1 MKNNFE
7 VTDLA
12 SDKMDL
18 APFYQFAGEHV
29 AVGIHAVDAKGK
41 TIIYNSKMKEIE
53 GFDFEELVDRSLL
66 EMFRFEQQESTLLKV
81 LQSGTP
87 VLNSKQTYWNRKGQE
102 ITTINDTYPI
112 FSDEK
117 LIGAIELS
125 RDVTTL
131 EKVVYQPLKKYEEP
145 ITFSSITAISP
156 SMRKVIETAE
166 KAAKAKLPVLLIGE
180 SGTGK
185 ELIAEAIHWAASA
198 GGPFYTLFC
207 HGTDQHLLTQL
218 ALDVPNMVGGTIY
231 CERIDLLPL
240 HLQAQLLQMVEQQS
254 GDSICFIASVGED
267 PVELIGTGKLL
278 KELYYFFSAM
288 TIPLEPLRK
297 RKEDIFPFIADYFS
311 RHRMNFGSIVTK
323 LDDEVSRL
331 FQDYDW
337 PGNLKELELLLDE
350 ITSMLTTQEIVT
362 MDLLPQYFKAKSKH
376 SGKVSPE
383 DFLVNSAKELL
394 PLEDYLFE
402 AEMYY
407 LQKALDMYHGNVTK
421 AANALGM
428 SRQNLQ
434 YRLRKIKKK

>member
-1 MKNNFE
+1 
-7 VTDLA
+7 
-12 SDKMDL
+12 MDL
-18 APFYQFAGEHV
+18 TPFYQFAGEHV
-29 AVGIHAVDAKGK
+29 GVGIHAVDSKGK
-41 TIIYNSKMKEIE
+41 TIIYNNKMKEIE
-53 GFDFEELVDRSLL
+53 GFDFEELVDRSFL
-66 EMFRFEQQESTLLKV
+66 EMFRFEHQESTLAKV

-112 FSDEK
+112 FSNEE
-117 LIGAIELS
+117 LIGAIEMS

-131 EKVVYQPLKKYEEP
+131 EKIVYQPLKKYEEP
-145 ITFSSITAISP
+145 ITFSNITAISS

-185 ELIAEAIHWAASA
+185 ELIAEAIHWASSSD
-198 GGPFYTLFC
+198 GPFYTLFC
-207 HGTDQHLLTQL
+207 HGTDQHLLDQL
-218 ALDVPNMVGGTIY
+218 MLDIPDMVGGTIY

-240 HLQAQLLQMVEQQS
+240 HLQAQLFNMVEQQS

-267 PVELIGTGKLL
+267 PVELIGSGKLL

-311 RHRMNFGSIVTK
+311 RHRMKFGSIVAE

-350 ITSMLTTQEIVT
+350 ITSIVTTQDIVT
-362 MDLLPQYFKAKSKH
+362 MDLLPQYFKAKSKR
-376 SGKVSPE
+376 SGKLVPE

-394 PLEDYLFE
+394 PLEDYLHE

-407 LQKALDMYHGNVTK
+407 LQKAMDLYHGNVTK

>member
-1 MKNNFE
+1 VKNNFE
-7 VTDLA
+7 VTNLA
-12 SDKMDL
+12 SDKVDL
-18 APFYQFAGEHV
+18 TPFYEFAGEHV

-53 GFDFEELVDRSLL
+53 GFDFEELVDRSFL

-87 VLNSKQTYWNRKGQE
+87 VLNVKQTYWNRKGQE

-112 FSDEK
+112 FSNRE

-131 EKVVYQPLKKYEEP
+131 ERVVYQPLKKYEEP
-145 ITFSSITAISP
+145 ITFKTITAVSP
-156 SMRKVIETAE
+156 SMKKVIETSE
-166 KAAKAKLPVLLIGE
+166 KAAAAKLPVLLIGE

-185 ELIAEAIHWAASA
+185 ELIAEAIHWASSSN
-198 GGPFYTLFC
+198 GPFYTLFC
-207 HGTDQHLLTQL
+207 HGTDQTLLDQL
-218 ALDVPNMVGGTIY
+218 ALDMPNMAGGTIY

-240 HLQAQLLQMVEQQS
+240 HLQAQLLKMVEQQS

-267 PVELIGTGKLL
+267 PVELIATGKLF

-297 RKEDIFPFIADYFS
+297 RKEDIPPFIADYFS
-311 RHRMNFGSIVTK
+311 RHRKNFGSIVAG

-331 FQDYDW
+331 FQEYDW

-350 ITSMLTTQEIVT
+350 ITSILTTQAIVT
-362 MDLLPQYFKAKSKH
+362 TDMLPQYFKSKSKRP
-376 SGKVSPE
+376 GKAAPE
-383 DFLVNSAKELL
+383 DFLVNSTKELL

-407 LQKALDMYHGNVTK
+407 LQKAMDLYQGNVTK

>member
-1 MKNNFE
+1 MANEKVNL
-7 VTDLA
+7 T
-12 SDKMDL
+12 
-18 APFYQFAGEHV
+18 PFYQFAGEHV

-145 ITFSSITAISP
+145 ITFSSITAISS
-156 SMRKVIETAE
+156 SMKKVIETAE

-240 HLQAQLLQMVEQQS
+240 HLQAQLLQMAEQQS

-311 RHRMNFGSIVTK
+311 RHRMKFGSIVTK

-331 FQDYDW
+331 FQEYDW

-350 ITSMLTTQEIVT
+350 ITSMLTTQETVT
-362 MDLLPQYFKAKSKH
+362 LDLLPQYFKAKSKH

>member
-1 MKNNFE
+1 MS
-7 VTDLA
+7 
-12 SDKMDL
+12 SDKVDL
-18 APFYQFAGEHV
+18 TPFFEFAGEHV
-29 AVGIHAVDAKGK
+29 AVGIHAVDSKGK

-53 GFDFEELVDRSLL
+53 GFDFEELVDRSIL

-81 LQSGTP
+81 LQSGTS
-87 VLNSKQTYWNRKGQE
+87 VLNVKQTYWNRKGQE

-112 FSDEK
+112 FSNEE

-131 EKVVYQPLKKYEEP
+131 EKVVYQPLRKYEEP
-145 ITFSSITAISP
+145 ITFNTITAVSP
-156 SMRKVIETAE
+156 SMKKVIATSE

-185 ELIAEAIHWAASA
+185 ELIAEAIHRASSLN
-198 GGPFYTLFC
+198 GPFYTLFC
-207 HGTDQHLLTQL
+207 HGTDQHLLDQL
-218 ALDVPNMVGGTIY
+218 LLDMPNMAGGTLY

-240 HLQAQLLQMVEQQS
+240 HLQGQLHALVQEQS

-267 PVELIGTGKLL
+267 PVELIGSGKLL

-297 RKEDIFPFIADYFS
+297 RKEDIFSFAADYFS
-311 RHRMNFGSIVTK
+311 RHRKNFGSIVRGM
-323 LDDEVSRL
+323 DAEVSRL
-331 FQDYDW
+331 FQEYDW

-350 ITSMLTTQEIVT
+350 ITSMLTTQDIVT
-362 MDLLPQYFKAKSKH
+362 MDLLPQYFKSKSIRP
-376 SGKVSPE
+376 GKLAPE
-383 DFLVNSAKELL
+383 DFLVNSTKELL
-394 PLEDYLFE
+394 PLEEYLFE

-407 LQKALDMYHGNVTK
+407 LQKAMDLYNGNVTK

>member
-1 MKNNFE
+1 M
-7 VTDLA
+7 A
-12 SDKMDL
+12 SEKMDL
-18 APFYQFAGEHV
+18 TPFYEFAGEHV

-41 TIIYNSKMKEIE
+41 TVIYNSKMKEIE
-53 GFDFEELVDRSLL
+53 GFDFEELVDRSFL

-87 VLNSKQTYWNRKGQE
+87 VLNAKQTYWNRKGQE

-112 FSDEK
+112 FQNEE

-131 EKVVYQPLKKYEEP
+131 EKAVYQPLKKYEEP
-145 ITFSSITAISP
+145 ITFSTITAVSS
-156 SMRKVIETAE
+156 SMKKVIETAE

-185 ELIAEAIHWAASA
+185 ELIAESIHWAASSS
-198 GGPFYTLFC
+198 GPFYTLFC
-207 HGTDQHLLTQL
+207 HGTDLHLLDQL
-218 ALDVPNMVGGTIY
+218 LLDMPNMTGGTIY
-231 CERIDLLPL
+231 CERIDLLSL
-240 HLQAQLLQMVEQQS
+240 HLQAHLLQIVEQQA

-267 PVELIGTGKLL
+267 PVELIGSGKLL

-297 RKEDIFPFIADYFS
+297 RKEDIFPFVTDYFS
-311 RHRMNFGSIVTK
+311 RHRMNFGSIVK
-323 LDDEVSRL
+323 GLDREVTRL
-331 FQDYDW
+331 FEDYDW

-350 ITSMLTTQEIVT
+350 ITSMLTTQDIVT
-362 MDLLPQYFKAKSKH
+362 MDLLPQYFKSKSKS
-376 SGKVSPE
+376 SGRLGPE
-383 DFLVNSAKELL
+383 DFIVSRTKDLL

-407 LQKALDMYHGNVTK
+407 LQKAMDLYQGNVTK